1 MPPPLPKWAS
11 AASGETGRSISPRP
25 HAPSRQISSSSSHLC
40 RASCAPP
47 STWSRSGKRQGF
59 VMLDLLEVELV
70 GGGEGATNE
79 HRKGAQLRRDR
90 PDLSEYAEL
99 ATNVFVRLHTKE
111 RGRDA
116 VTALASG
123 KGGVLADQF
132 CIHLLPNNDSP
143 QALLTNDA
151 HLTRDIR
158 FTVRRQYKAASPR
171 NAI

>member
-1 MPPPLPKWAS
+1 MPPPLPKWVS

-40 RASCAPP
+40 RAACAPP

-59 VMLDLLEVELV
+59 VMLDLLEVDLV

-99 ATNVFVRLHTKE
+99 ATNVFFRFHPKE
-111 RGRDA
+111 RGRNA
-116 VTALASG
+116 VRAMTSW
-123 KGGVLADQF
+123 KGCVQPIWF
-132 CIHLLPNNDSP
+132 CTYSVPNNDSP
-143 QALLTNDA
+143 QALLADNA
-151 HLTRDIR
+151 HST
-158 FTVRRQYKAASPR
+158 
-171 NAI
+171 